1 MRPSQNTWPLQKEC
15 HLVIFHT
22 VIHMWSVCWLGQTTC
37 LAAIGLLQVQA
48 LWAAFVH
55 STTAAL
61 HGARAAHSP
70 CSPLPAPC
78 YSCNT
83 CSTAVPVCR
92 ALPLCHADTLQ
103 LLVHM
108 GHAWGAAAE
117 TRALCKQLQWGAVQN
132 RLYRYYQGLSIIWS
146 VPAPLYLI
154 KQSWLCC

>member
-83 CSTAVPVCR
+83 CGTAVPVCR

-117 TRALCKQLQWGAVQN
+117 PSANSCSGEQCRTGYIGITRDFPLSEVFQL
-132 RLYRYYQGLSIIWS
+132 RFTS
-146 VPAPLYLI
+146 
-154 KQSWLCC
+154 